1 MRFCLISIF
10 LLVSCGEK
18 PMKSVSET
26 WFNDQTIYEVNIRQY
41 TEEGTIQA
49 FRSHLPRLKSMGVGI
64 LWMMPIHPIGEIN
77 RKGTL
82 GSYYSV
88 KNYYEINPE
97 FGTLNEFK
105 NLVDEIHEHGMYV
118 IIDWVANHTSW
129 DNSIVSSNPEWYT
142 KDING
147 NFMPPKDT
155 DWSDVVDL
163 DFSKNPLRRYM
174 IDAMKY
180 WIKEID
186 IDGFRCDVAGM
197 VPNDFWKKSIKELN
211 QIKPIFMLAE
221 WEDPQLLEAGFNAD
235 YNWTLYHI
243 LKDIA
248 SGTKSILSLQNYLK
262 KNPKSYPKMAIRMNF
277 LDNHDENSWGR
288 VMIHH
293 FGSLVYPMMTL
304 NFTLPGIPMIYSGQ
318 EAKLAKKLE
327 FFEKDPIDWSDF
339 KDQEFYTQLI
349 NLKKSHSVFWTNNK
363 NIKFLDGLE
372 KDIIGFKRWNDES
385 SYIIIINFSSKTYE
399 LNDSLRSKPLNMKD
413 YNSSNSSIIS
423 YGYKIFRNEN
433 R

>member
-1 MRFCLISIF
+1 MRFYLISIF

-41 TEEGTIQA
+41 TEEGTIKA

-186 IDGFRCDVAGM
+186 IDGFRCDVSGM
-197 VPNDFWKKSIKELN
+197 VTNDFCKKSIKELN

-327 FFEKDPIDWSDF
+327 FFEKDTIDWNDF
-339 KDQEFYTQLI
+339 KDQEFYTKLI

-372 KDIIGFKRWNDES
+372 EDIIGFKRWNDEN

-399 LNDSLRSKPLNMKD
+399 LNDSLKSRTLIMKD
-413 YNSSNSSIIS
+413 VNSSNSSILP